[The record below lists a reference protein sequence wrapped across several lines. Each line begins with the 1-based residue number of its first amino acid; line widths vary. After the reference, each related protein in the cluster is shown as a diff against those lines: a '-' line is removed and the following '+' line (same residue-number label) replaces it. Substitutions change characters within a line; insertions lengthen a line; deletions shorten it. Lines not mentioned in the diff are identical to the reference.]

1 LKTFN
6 DVGEKM
12 NNYFFE
18 YYQNETKQN
27 IEKNFEDMT
36 QLEKSIGEFFIKNK
50 SARDFSSKGIS
61 GLLYVSE
68 ASLHRFAKKC
78 GYKGYREFIFSYEKD
93 IENERNNSTDEK
105 KVNQL
110 IIKLKAAYTTLVEEN
125 FGLIKDNQIRK
136 IATLLNSG
144 KRVILTGSETEN
156 AVFEEYKLKYLKLG
170 IDINTVTKKEFLEPS
185 VDLLNKDS
193 LVIVCDISGEND
205 NLKTVVQ
212 KAEVK
217 EADIVLI
224 TANEACEYAE
234 LCNEVIKVSY
244 PKGLANVISMQMVIL
259 MTMDVIYSYC
269 SANKNYFKAIKKEK
283 EGKS

>member
-1 LKTFN
+1 
-6 DVGEKM
+6 M

-50 SARDFSSKGIS
+50 SVRDFSSKGIS

-93 IENERNNSTDEK
+93 IENERNNGTDEK

-125 FGLIKDNQIRK
+125 FDLIKDNQIRK

-144 KRVILTGSETEN
+144 KRVILTGSEAEN

-185 VDLLNKDS
+185 VNLLNKDS
-193 LVIVCDISGEND
+193 LVIACDMSGENS

-212 KAEVK
+212 KAKIK

-283 EGKS
+283 EEKISI

>member
-1 LKTFN
+1 
-6 DVGEKM
+6 M

-93 IENERNNSTDEK
+93 IENERNNGTDEK

-193 LVIVCDISGEND
+193 LVIVCDISGENG

-212 KAEVK
+212 KAKVK

-224 TANEACEYAE
+224 TANEACEYAD

>member
-1 LKTFN
+1 
-6 DVGEKM
+6 M

-156 AVFEEYKLKYLKLG
+156 VVFEEYKLKYLKLG

-212 KAEVK
+212 KAKVK

-224 TANEACEYAE
+224 TANEACEYAD
-234 LCNEVIKVSY
+234 LCHEVIKVSY

-283 EGKS
+283 EKNS

>member
-1 LKTFN
+1 
-6 DVGEKM
+6 M

-93 IENERNNSTDEK
+93 IENERNNGTDEK

-110 IIKLKAAYTTLVEEN
+110 TIKLKAAYTTLVEEN

-212 KAEVK
+212 KAKVK

-224 TANEACEYAE
+224 TANEACEYAD

-244 PKGLANVISMQMVIL
+244 PKGLVNVISMQMVIL

-269 SANKNYFKAIKKEK
+269 SANNNYFKAIKKEK

>member
-212 KAEVK
+212 KAKVK

-224 TANEACEYAE
+224 TANEACEYAD
-234 LCNEVIKVSY
+234 LCNEVIKLSY

>member
-1 LKTFN
+1 MKTFN

-110 IIKLKAAYTTLVEEN
+110 IIKLKAAFTTLVEEN

-212 KAEVK
+212 KAKIK

-224 TANEACEYAE
+224 TANEACEYAD
-234 LCNEVIKVSY
+234 LCNEVIKLSY

>member
-1 LKTFN
+1 
-6 DVGEKM
+6 M

-93 IENERNNSTDEK
+93 IENERNNGTDEK

>member
-1 LKTFN
+1 
-6 DVGEKM
+6 M

-50 SARDFSSKGIS
+50 SVRDFSSKGIS

-93 IENERNNSTDEK
+93 IENERNNGTDEK

-125 FGLIKDNQIRK
+125 FDLIKDNQIRK

-212 KAEVK
+212 KAKVK

-224 TANEACEYAE
+224 TANEACEYAD

>member
-1 LKTFN
+1 
-6 DVGEKM
+6 M

-50 SARDFSSKGIS
+50 SIRDFSSKGIS

-156 AVFEEYKLKYLKLG
+156 AIFEEYKLKYLKLG

>member
-1 LKTFN
+1 
-6 DVGEKM
+6 M

-50 SARDFSSKGIS
+50 SVRDFSSKGIS

-212 KAEVK
+212 KAKVK

-224 TANEACEYAE
+224 TANEACEYAD
-234 LCNEVIKVSY
+234 LCNEVIKLSY

-269 SANKNYFKAIKKEK
+269 SANKNYFKAIKKDK

>member
-1 LKTFN
+1 
-6 DVGEKM
+6 M

-50 SARDFSSKGIS
+50 SVRDFSSKGIS

-93 IENERNNSTDEK
+93 IENERNNGTDEK

-156 AVFEEYKLKYLKLG
+156 AVLEEYKLKYLKLG

-212 KAEVK
+212 KAKVK

-224 TANEACEYAE
+224 TANEACEYAD

-244 PKGLANVISMQMVIL
+244 PKGLVNVISMQMVIL

-283 EGKS
+283 EKNS

>member
-1 LKTFN
+1 MKTFN

-212 KAEVK
+212 KAKVK

-224 TANEACEYAE
+224 TANEACEYAD
-234 LCNEVIKVSY
+234 LCNEVIKLSY

>member
-1 LKTFN
+1 
-6 DVGEKM
+6 M
-12 NNYFFE
+12 NKYFFE

-50 SARDFSSKGIS
+50 SIRDFSSKGIS

-93 IENERNNSTDEK
+93 IENERNNGTDEK

-110 IIKLKAAYTTLVEEN
+110 NNKLKAAYTTLVEEN
-125 FGLIKDNQIRK
+125 FTIIKDNQIRK

-144 KRVILTGSETEN
+144 KRVILIGSETEN
-156 AVFEEYKLKYLKLG
+156 AIFEEYKLKYLKLG

-185 VDLLNKDS
+185 VNLLNEES

-212 KAEVK
+212 KAKIK

-224 TANEACEYAE
+224 TANEVCEYAN
-234 LCNEVIKVSY
+234 LCDEVIKVSY
-244 PKGLANVISMQMVIL
+244 LKGMANIISVQMVIL
-259 MTMDVIYSYC
+259 MIMDVIYSYC

-283 EGKS
+283 EGNS

>member
-1 LKTFN
+1 
-6 DVGEKM
+6 M

-50 SARDFSSKGIS
+50 SVRDFSSKGIS

-212 KAEVK
+212 KAKVK
-217 EADIVLI
+217 EANIVLI
-224 TANEACEYAE
+224 TANEACEYAD

>member
-1 LKTFN
+1 MKTFN

-93 IENERNNSTDEK
+93 IENERNNGTDEK

-212 KAEVK
+212 KAKVK

-224 TANEACEYAE
+224 TANEACEYAD
-234 LCNEVIKVSY
+234 LCNEVIKLSY

>member
-1 LKTFN
+1 
-6 DVGEKM
+6 M

-212 KAEVK
+212 KAKVK

-224 TANEACEYAE
+224 TANEACEYAN
-234 LCNEVIKVSY
+234 LCNEVIKLSY

>member
-1 LKTFN
+1 
-6 DVGEKM
+6 M

-27 IEKNFEDMT
+27 IEKNFEEMT

-50 SARDFSSKGIS
+50 SVRDFSSKGIS

-212 KAEVK
+212 KAKIK

-224 TANEACEYAE
+224 TANEACEYAD
-234 LCNEVIKVSY
+234 LCNEVIKLSY

>member
-1 LKTFN
+1 MKTFN

-12 NNYFFE
+12 NKYFFE

-50 SARDFSSKGIS
+50 SIRDFSSKGIS

-93 IENERNNSTDEK
+93 IENERNNGTDEK

-110 IIKLKAAYTTLVEEN
+110 NNKLKAAYTTLVEEN
-125 FGLIKDNQIRK
+125 FTIIKDNQIRK

-144 KRVILTGSETEN
+144 KRVILIGSETEN
-156 AVFEEYKLKYLKLG
+156 AIFEEYKLKYLKLG

-185 VDLLNKDS
+185 VNLLNEES

-205 NLKTVVQ
+205 NLKTVVK
-212 KAEVK
+212 KAKIK
-217 EADIVLI
+217 ETNIVLI
-224 TANEACEYAE
+224 TANEVCEYAN
-234 LCNEVIKVSY
+234 LCDEVIKVSY
-244 PKGLANVISMQMVIL
+244 LKGMANIISVQMVIL
-259 MTMDVIYSYC
+259 MIMDVIYSYC

-283 EGKS
+283 EGNS

>member
-1 LKTFN
+1 
-6 DVGEKM
+6 M

-50 SARDFSSKGIS
+50 SVRDFSSKGIS

-78 GYKGYREFIFSYEKD
+78 GYKGYREFTFSYEKD

-212 KAEVK
+212 KAKVK

-224 TANEACEYAE
+224 TANEACEYAD
-234 LCNEVIKVSY
+234 LCNEVIKLSY

>member
-1 LKTFN
+1 
-6 DVGEKM
+6 M

-212 KAEVK
+212 KAKVK

-224 TANEACEYAE
+224 TANEACEYAD

>member
-1 LKTFN
+1 
-6 DVGEKM
+6 M

-50 SARDFSSKGIS
+50 SVRDFSSKGIS

-93 IENERNNSTDEK
+93 IENERNNGTDEK

-125 FGLIKDNQIRK
+125 FDLIKDNQIRK

-144 KRVILTGSETEN
+144 KRVILTGSEAEN

-185 VDLLNKDS
+185 VNLLNKDS
-193 LVIVCDISGEND
+193 LVIACDMSGENS

-212 KAEVK
+212 KAKIK

-283 EGKS
+283 EEKS

>member
-6 DVGEKM
+6 NVGEKM
-12 NNYFFE
+12 NKYFFE

-50 SARDFSSKGIS
+50 SIRDFSSKGIS

-93 IENERNNSTDEK
+93 IENERNNGTDEK

-110 IIKLKAAYTTLVEEN
+110 NNKLKAAYTTLVEEN

-144 KRVILTGSETEN
+144 KRVTLTGSETEN

-185 VDLLNKDS
+185 VNLLNEES

-205 NLKTVVQ
+205 NLKTVVK
-212 KAEVK
+212 KAKIK
-217 EADIVLI
+217 ETNIILI
-224 TANEACEYAE
+224 TANEVCEYAN
-234 LCNEVIKVSY
+234 LCDEVIKVSY
-244 PKGLANVISMQMVIL
+244 LKGMANIISVQMVIL
-259 MTMDVIYSYC
+259 MIMDVIYSYC

-283 EGKS
+283 EGNS

>member
-1 LKTFN
+1 
-6 DVGEKM
+6 M

-110 IIKLKAAYTTLVEEN
+110 TIKLKAAYTTLVEEN

-212 KAEVK
+212 KAKVK

-224 TANEACEYAE
+224 TANEACEYAD

-244 PKGLANVISMQMVIL
+244 PKGLVNVISMQMVIL

-269 SANKNYFKAIKKEK
+269 SANNNYFKAIKKEK

>member
-1 LKTFN
+1 
-6 DVGEKM
+6 M

-212 KAEVK
+212 KAKVK

-224 TANEACEYAE
+224 TANEACEYAD

-269 SANKNYFKAIKKEK
+269 SANNNYFKAIKKEK

>member
-1 LKTFN
+1 
-6 DVGEKM
+6 M